1 MNEPEVIK
9 LQKQIQLLN
18 QYNTEL
24 KTQLE
29 EQSIQIGEMQKKYD
43 QISSEYQKQ
52 YNQNNIIKNKEKIEK
67 LLENTLLEEKQ
78 NTNKYKDSNLNLT
91 NKINLY
97 EKIIKEKDLYIDK
110 LILENNNLKRDLIKS
125 SNNNNSNDYFEQK
138 KKQQEE
144 ENINIINNKKNLTNN
159 FNELCEQ
166 MENIIR
172 ENRILRQMAD
182 VPENFGIDINKV
194 KLGEKITIE
203 DYKKKIRL
211 LIHNIDELEEE
222 RAKLKHNIYFLA
234 SSFQLNEPPF
244 NLLSKEQRVDLAYY
258 AQKLYEGKTDNI
270 EENNK
275 KYYELKNI
283 IEEKNIYIKKL
294 EKELES
300 KKINERHKTQSTDI
314 IRSSNFNNRIN
325 NRYNEFEKD
334 NINNINNNDNCNDR
348 QMNEI
353 INLLKEQKE
362 EFKRIITN
370 KKNQNNGN
378 IYNIFHYNN
387 NFFLNQKNESG
398 FKNYIGNES
407 RIIRRSIGK

>member
-1 MNEPEVIK
+1 MNESEVIK

-24 KTQLE
+24 KIQLE
-29 EQSIQIGEMQKKYD
+29 EQSMQIGEMQKKYD

-78 NTNKYKDSNLNLT
+78 NTNKYKDSNSNLT

-125 SNNNNSNDYFEQK
+125 SNNNNLNDYFEQK

-203 DYKKKIRL
+203 DYKKK
-211 LIHNIDELEEE
+211 
-222 RAKLKHNIYFLA
+222 
-234 SSFQLNEPPF
+234 
-244 NLLSKEQRVDLAYY
+244 
-258 AQKLYEGKTDNI
+258 
-270 EENNK
+270 NK
-275 KYYELKNI
+275 
-283 IEEKNIYIKKL
+283 
-294 EKELES
+294 
-300 KKINERHKTQSTDI
+300 
-314 IRSSNFNNRIN
+314 
-325 NRYNEFEKD
+325 
-334 NINNINNNDNCNDR
+334 
-348 QMNEI
+348 I
-353 INLLKEQKE
+353 IN
-362 EFKRIITN
+362 
-370 KKNQNNGN
+370 
-378 IYNIFHYNN
+378 
-387 NFFLNQKNESG
+387 S
-398 FKNYIGNES
+398 
-407 RIIRRSIGK
+407 

>member
-24 KTQLE
+24 KIQLE

-52 YNQNNIIKNKEKIEK
+52 YTQNNIIKKKEKIEK

-125 SNNNNSNDYFEQK
+125 SKNNNSNDYFEQK
-138 KKQQEE
+138 KRQQEE
-144 ENINIINNKKNLTNN
+144 ENINIINNKKYLTNN

-172 ENRILRQMAD
+172 ENRVLRQMAD

-270 EENNK
+270 EEKNK
-275 KYYELKNI
+275 KYDELKNI

-300 KKINERHKTQSTDI
+300 KKINERHRTQSTDI
-314 IRSSNFNNRIN
+314 IKSSNYNNRIN

-334 NINNINNNDNCNDR
+334 NNINNNDNCNDR